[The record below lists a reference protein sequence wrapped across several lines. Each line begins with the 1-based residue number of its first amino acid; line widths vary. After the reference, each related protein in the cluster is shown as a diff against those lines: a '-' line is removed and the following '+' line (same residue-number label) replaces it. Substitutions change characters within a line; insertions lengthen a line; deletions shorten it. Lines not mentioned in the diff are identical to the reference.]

1 MATRAPAKLPLLY
14 NILLMKTKIDLKIKP
29 PKKQGFAIDTPPD
42 MFKMNTLM
50 VFSGKKQGGKTVA
63 CTNYVNRLF
72 EHKIIDDM
80 IVCSATYQS
89 NKEMYVFPHEENI
102 VCERGK

>member
-1 MATRAPAKLPLLY
+1 
-14 NILLMKTKIDLKIKP
+14 MKTKIDLKIKP